1 MTIPAH
7 KPTALPRAVPSS
19 VLAAACAFLCLPCLA
34 PHAFAQS
41 LPNGKG
47 KAEFVH
53 NCTACHRADMVTR
66 VKKTPD
72 EWRKS
77 VDEMAARGT
86 DGTPQDLDNVVLY
99 LDKYFSTD
107 KPAPSATT
115 QSATPP
121 STTAARAAPVALK
134 PSEIERA
141 KRVIDDNSCL
151 TCHRIEQQGAYTA
164 RSLNGV
170 GTRHTANEI
179 RAAILS
185 HHATSA
191 LANTSPASSFEGK
204 ITAEDLDDLVR
215 YLVSLP
221 PLPE

>member
-1 MTIPAH
+1 MTIPNY
-7 KPTALPRAVPSS
+7 KLRAAPSS

-34 PHAFAQS
+34 PHASAQS

-53 NCTACHRADMVTR
+53 NCTTCHRADMVTR

-107 KPAPSATT
+107 KPAPAATT
-115 QSATPP
+115 QPAAPP
-121 STTAARAAPVALK
+121 STAAALK

-151 TCHRIEQQGAYTA
+151 TCHRIEQQGASTA

-170 GTRHTANEI
+170 GTQHTANEI